1 MGRDDD
7 FDDVDDV
14 LDDRRAELEARFQ
27 ELERD
32 AEIERLRQQAG
43 APPRDRQPPPAGEK
57 PSAGEKPPAGEKPS
71 AGDPLA
77 GMKAA
82 LDTEGELERYLL
94 VICPHCDAKNR
105 MSLTRVRTA
114 KPVCGRCKQ
123 DLSFVKV

>member
-43 APPRDRQPPPAGEK
+43 APPRERPAPDAAPAAEDPPDGK
-57 PSAGEKPPAGEKPS
+57 KPS